1 MKKKLLTLIII
12 SLLFF
17 SCGALHKKQSL
28 QQSLKTTESL
38 SLENQDSH
46 ISSETS
52 QWLQSWIEQ
61 LHYSNTLIHSDSTIT
76 YQPNSGFQ
84 LSKGTIILSELRQQT
99 ASNQETLSS
108 KEQENSHSHQ
118 QQEFSAHQ
126 EEIIK
131 QHEKERSPPISLIWL
146 IIISLI
152 ALLSPLV
159 LTYKHQRKNAPE
171 RKSFR
176 I

>member
-76 YQPNSGFQ
+76 YQSNGGFQ
-84 LSKGTIILSELRQQT
+84 LSKGTILLSELKQQKAT
-99 ASNQETLSS
+99 SQESISS
-108 KEQENSHSHQ
+108 EEQESSHSHQ
-118 QQEFSAHQ
+118 QQEFNVNQ
-126 EEIIK
+126 EQIIK
-131 QHEKERSPPISLIWL
+131 QHEKKRSPSIPLIWL

-152 ALLSPLV
+152 ALLFPL
-159 LTYKHQRKNAPE
+159 LLAYKHKRSK
-171 RKSFR
+171 R
-176 I
+176 